1 MAGTAAYKSLET
13 ETRDDSDDAPI
24 TVNTLRSA
32 RKPSVVYLPARKCP
46 VLCTALYAT
55 PETIPCM
62 YVNWLQEDDLE
73 AVYEDPPPKLTA
85 ARTAVCAAAVVVGA
99 IACLFVVALVFHHGM
114 NVDDGAEK
122 VGAGLFLV

>member
-1 MAGTAAYKSLET
+1 MKTSVSISLCRE
-13 ETRDDSDDAPI
+13 RQH
-24 TVNTLRSA
+24 
-32 RKPSVVYLPARKCP
+32 
-46 VLCTALYAT
+46 
-55 PETIPCM
+55 TIPSQQGPYQHCVT
-62 YVNWLQEDDLE
+62 YLQEDDLE

-99 IACLFVVALVFHHGM
+99 IACIFVVALVFHHGM

>member
-1 MAGTAAYKSLET
+1 MGLFCLIELCRENSLSCTAPSHN
-13 ETRDDSDDAPI
+13 TRDYRCL
-24 TVNTLRSA
+24 T
-32 RKPSVVYLPARKCP
+32 
-46 VLCTALYAT
+46 
-55 PETIPCM
+55 M
-62 YVNWLQEDDLE
+62 LQEDDLE

-99 IACLFVVALVFHHGM
+99 IACIFVVALVFHHGM